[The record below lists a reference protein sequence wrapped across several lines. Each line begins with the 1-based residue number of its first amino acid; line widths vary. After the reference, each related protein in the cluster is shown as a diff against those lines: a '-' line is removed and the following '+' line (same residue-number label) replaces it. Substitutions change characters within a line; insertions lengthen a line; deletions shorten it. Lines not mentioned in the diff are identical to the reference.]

1 MDFGFDR
8 SELMGVFLQEVEEQ
22 LQLLERGLL
31 RLEEHGD
38 SQEVIQSL
46 FRVAHTLK
54 GSSAAM
60 GFEEMK
66 LLVHKMED
74 VLEQVRQGRVSVTRQ
89 VVDILFQCLDRL
101 QYIRHELMNGGGIK
115 TDTRSV
121 VEALHNLLTNEVIK
135 NAQPSVP
142 RESLVLDKE
151 QASQVDDAIEKGRH
165 VWICEVDIDPECEMK
180 LARAHIVLRQ
190 LNDIGTVIATL
201 PELNHLE
208 IDDNQIGQVIY
219 LLDTHLDPVKL
230 EQTIR
235 DFLDIQAVR
244 VKPFVRQVV
253 GTVTAE
259 TVTSS
264 GAPSDPKDS
273 KRTVHMVRVDVDR
286 LERLMNLVGELVI
299 DQTRIAQAG
308 KVLRDR
314 YRTDETV
321 SDMEQISNHLIRVVG
336 ELQESVMK
344 IRMSPIEQLFNRL
357 PRLVRDLAHRLE
369 KEVHLEV
376 VGQETELDRTVIEEI
391 SDPLIHLIRNA
402 IDHGIEPA
410 EDRKIAGKPAMG
422 TLRIAASH
430 QENQVVITIE
440 DDGAGIDP
448 QKIKASAIRKGVI
461 PEQEAE
467 GLTDHEAI
475 QLIYRPGFSTT
486 ESISDISGRGV
497 GMDIVR
503 EHIEK
508 LNGLIDVESRVGKGT
523 KFTIKLPLT
532 LAIITGLLVKFGKRT
547 YVLPMGSVVEIV
559 RVPEE
564 AINLVKGQ
572 PMAVV
577 RERALPIVWLHDY
590 FGFRR
595 SDRKKKHLS
604 IVIVGV
610 AEKRLG
616 LVVDE
621 LIGNQEIVVKPLG
634 AYIGKVEGISGVTI
648 LGDGNVAPILDVV
661 GVARLIDSRNAV
673 AGHITI

>member
-1 MDFGFDR
+1 MNFGFDR
-8 SELMGVFLQEVEEQ
+8 SELMGAFLEEVDEQ
-22 LQLLERGLL
+22 IQLLEQGLL
-31 RLEEHGD
+31 RLEDHGD
-38 SQEVIQSL
+38 SPEVIQSL

-74 VLEQVRQGRVSVTRQ
+74 VLEQLRQGRLSVTRQ
-89 VVDILFQCLDRL
+89 MVDILFQCLDRL
-101 QYIRHELMNGGGIK
+101 QYIRNEVVSGGGIQ

-121 VEALHNLLTNEVIK
+121 IEALHNLLTDGVLTIVP
-135 NAQPSVP
+135 PSGP
-142 RESLVLDKE
+142 RESLVLDEE

-165 VWICEVDIDPECEMK
+165 VWICEVDINPACEMK
-180 LARAHIVLRQ
+180 FARAHLVLRQ
-190 LNDIGTVIATL
+190 LHDMGTVIATL
-201 PELNHLE
+201 PDLHHLE
-208 IDDNQIGQVIY
+208 IDDSQVGQVTY
-219 LLDTHLDPVKL
+219 LLDTHLDPDEL
-230 EQTIR
+230 DQTIR
-235 DFLDIQAVR
+235 EFVDIQAVR
-244 VKPFVRQVV
+244 IKPFIRQAV

-259 TVTSS
+259 MVTIDQP
-264 GAPSDPKDS
+264 PSVPKDI

-286 LERLMNLVGELVI
+286 LEQLMNLVGELVI

-321 SDMEQISNHLIRVVG
+321 GDMEQISHHLIRVVG

-344 IRMSPIEQLFNRL
+344 IRMLPIEQLFNRF
-357 PRLVRDLAHRLE
+357 PRLVRDLAHSLE
-369 KEVHLEV
+369 KEVHLEL

-402 IDHGIEPA
+402 LDHGIEPV
-410 EDRKIAGKPAMG
+410 EDRKIAGKPTKG

-448 QKIKASAIRKGVI
+448 QKIKASAIRKGI
-461 PEQEAE
+461 ISEQEAE
-467 GLTDHEAI
+467 GLTDHDAI
-475 QLIYRPGFSTT
+475 QLIYRPGFSTA
-486 ESISDISGRGV
+486 ENISDVSGRGV

-532 LAIITGLLVKFGKRT
+532 LAIITGLLVKFGKHT

-564 AINLVKGQ
+564 EINLVKGQ

-577 RERALPIVWLHDY
+577 RERALPVVWLHDY

-595 SDRKKKHLS
+595 SDRQKKHLS

-634 AYIGKVEGISGVTI
+634 SYIGKVEGISGVTI

-661 GVARLIDSRNAV
+661 GVARLIDSRNAA
-673 AGHITI
+673 AGHITV